1 MSALYLREDFEN
13 LVDEAARF
21 HEIPDPAFVEKD
33 YHVTEALRAI
43 ALGFGGQV
51 IFKGG
56 TSLSKGWNLIHRFSE
71 DIDLYVNP
79 EERGEKARNTL
90 LKSVA
95 TAVATCPALTARL
108 EQPHPIKGIAR
119 ATVFEYQS
127 VFAEKSVEPT
137 VILEAGIQSGT
148 FPTEVREIRSLL
160 AAFLEARGFG
170 QLSDDMNPFD
180 LTVLHYRRTF
190 VEKLFALH
198 DKVARG
204 MLVEGNPLG
213 KYARHYY
220 DVSQLLPLEE
230 VQAMLNGREYGEI
243 AADYHRLTST
253 YFPNQLRPTGMNLHQ
268 SPALFPDNELKARL
282 EVDYKA
288 ECGIL
293 CYDRFPSFDEVLD
306 AFAGVRARL
315 QVDLEDAR

>member
-1 MSALYLREDFEN
+1 MSALYLRPDFEN

-21 HEIPDPAFVEKD
+21 HKIPDPAFVEKD

-43 ALGFGGQV
+43 ALGFGDQV

-56 TSLSKGWNLIHRFSE
+56 TSLSKGWDLIHRFSE

-79 EERGEKARNTL
+79 EDRGEKARNTL
-90 LKSVA
+90 LK
-95 TAVATCPALTARL
+95 AVASAVDRCPALSARL

-127 VFAEKSVEPT
+127 VILDTPIENT
-137 VILEAGIQSGT
+137 VILEAGIQSGI

-160 AAFLEARGFG
+160 AAFLEDRGVG
-170 QLSDDMNPFD
+170 HISDDMDSFK

-204 MLVEGNPLG
+204 MLVEASPLG

-220 DVSQLLPLEE
+220 DVSQILPLPE
-230 VQAMLNGREYGEI
+230 VQAMLSGAEYGEI
-243 AADYHRLTST
+243 AADYRRLTSA
-253 YFPNQLRPTGMNLHQ
+253 YFPNQLLPAQMNLNE
-268 SPALFPDNELKARL
+268 SPALFPDDDLKKKL
-282 EVDYKA
+282 EIDYQA
-288 ECGIL
+288 ECEIL
-293 CYDRFPSFDEVLD
+293 CYNQFPSFEEVLD
-306 AFAGVRARL
+306 AFAAVKGRL
-315 QVDLEDAR
+315 QVDLEDA